1 MGNDLLIHTLKRF
14 LDESQ
19 IKKSFDLS
27 QFFNV
32 MESAFQKSGFRD
44 ERNDNEQLNIL
55 VIRLDA
61 IGDNVLNSGFLRE
74 LRRNYPS
81 ARITLVV
88 NPVVYQ
94 LVELCPYVNEI
105 VTISSTNNLFQW
117 LPEAINLCDE
127 KLWRHHFDICFVPR
141 WDIDYYFALFL
152 SYLSGAKERISYSIN
167 LYPGKAQANAVFQL
181 FLTKS
186 IVNPQNIIHEA
197 DRNFYVLKAC
207 GLTVQNTGIEVW
219 YNHADVMKAQAM
231 LSNFANG
238 RKLVAIVNGGN
249 EPARIYPKELFIQAL
264 NLIKQKNDCCF
275 VYLGVKDYFETGE
288 FLRSGMNGGGH

>member
-141 WDIDYYFALFL
+141 WDI
-152 SYLSGAKERISYSIN
+152 E
-167 LYPGKAQANAVFQL
+167 
-181 FLTKS
+181 
-186 IVNPQNIIHEA
+186 
-197 DRNFYVLKAC
+197 
-207 GLTVQNTGIEVW
+207 
-219 YNHADVMKAQAM
+219 
-231 LSNFANG
+231 
-238 RKLVAIVNGGN
+238 
-249 EPARIYPKELFIQAL
+249 
-264 NLIKQKNDCCF
+264 
-275 VYLGVKDYFETGE
+275 
-288 FLRSGMNGGGH
+288 